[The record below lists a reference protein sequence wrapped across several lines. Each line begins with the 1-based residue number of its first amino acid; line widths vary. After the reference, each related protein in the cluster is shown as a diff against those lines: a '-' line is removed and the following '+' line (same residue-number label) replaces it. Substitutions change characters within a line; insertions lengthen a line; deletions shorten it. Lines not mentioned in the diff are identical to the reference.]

1 MGRYVKLS
9 ICIILFLFT
18 LFMLKVFMRSNK
30 QVITLLD
37 GGMGQELVKRSHK
50 EITPL
55 WSTQVMID
63 EPEIVRDLHADY
75 IRAGSRVI
83 TLNAY
88 TMTPERL
95 ARDAQIE
102 DFEKLQLA
110 AVSAAVNARTN
121 VGISGVKIAG
131 CLPPLVASY
140 HPEVA
145 PKYETM
151 LESFGRIVAIQAPH
165 VDVFLCETM
174 SSIAEAKAA
183 LTAAKK
189 SGVRVWVSL
198 TIEDNDKSLL
208 RSGEPLSQ
216 AITMLD
222 EFGADA
228 ILLNCSKPEA
238 IAASWSK
245 MQSDHRL
252 TGAYANGFTSIDSLK
267 PGGTVESMTSRSDL
281 GPAAYAEFALQWA
294 NDGAR
299 LIGGCCEVGPAHIT
313 ALAKRLTEAGYSVE

>member
-1 MGRYVKLS
+1 MS
-9 ICIILFLFT
+9 
-18 LFMLKVFMRSNK
+18 SNK
-30 QVITLLD
+30 QKITLLD
-37 GGMGQELVKRSHK
+37 GGMGQELVKRSSK

-55 WSTQVMID
+55 WSTQVMMD
-63 EPEIVRDLHADY
+63 EPDIVRDLHVDF

-95 ARDAQIE
+95 TRDAQIE

-110 AVSAAVNARTN
+110 AVSAATSARISA
-121 VGISGVKIAG
+121 GIPGVRIAG

-140 HPEVA
+140 HSEVA
-145 PKYETM
+145 PEYEAM
-151 LESFGRIVAIQAPH
+151 LESYSKIVAIQAPH

-183 LTAAKK
+183 LVAAKK
-189 SGVRVWVSL
+189 SGLPVWVSL
-198 TIEDNDKSLL
+198 TVEDNDKSLL
-208 RSGEPLSQ
+208 RSGEPL
-216 AITMLD
+216 AEAVAMLD

-228 ILLNCSKPEA
+228 KLLNCSKPEA

-245 MQSDHRL
+245 MKSDQGL

-267 PGGTVESMTSRSDL
+267 PGGTVKSMQSRSDL
-281 GPAAYAEFALQWA
+281 DPEAYTEFALQWA
-294 NDGAR
+294 NDGAG
-299 LIGGCCEVGPAHIT
+299 LIGGCCEVGPAHI
-313 ALAKRLTEAGYSVE
+313 AELAKRLNEEGYSV